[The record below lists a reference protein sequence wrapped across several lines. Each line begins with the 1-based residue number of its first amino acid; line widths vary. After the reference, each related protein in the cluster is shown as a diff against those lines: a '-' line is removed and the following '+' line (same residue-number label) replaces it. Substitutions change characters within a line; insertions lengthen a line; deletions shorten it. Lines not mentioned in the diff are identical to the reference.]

1 MWESLRFTLATVY
14 VSLGS
19 NLGDRLQYLKGAIG
33 RIEEAEKISIKKLSA
48 VYETQPVGYENQG
61 WFLNLVLEVETSLD
75 PLSLLDH
82 LLSIEDQLGRKREE
96 KWGPRSIDVD
106 ILLYN
111 NQVVDSERLTIPH
124 PRMHKR
130 KFVLIL
136 LAQIAPQLLHPLL
149 KKSMSE
155 LIENC
160 EDKSVVKLYSEKI

>member
-1 MWESLRFTLATVY
+1 MATVY

-33 RIEEAEKISIKKLSA
+33 RIEEAEKISIKKLSS